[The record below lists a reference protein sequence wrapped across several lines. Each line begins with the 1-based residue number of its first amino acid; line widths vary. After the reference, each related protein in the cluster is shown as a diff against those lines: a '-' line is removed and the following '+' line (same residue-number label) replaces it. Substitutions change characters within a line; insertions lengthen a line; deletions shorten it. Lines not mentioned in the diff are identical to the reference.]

1 MGLTNRSRL
10 TCVKSKQKRLQREL
24 EKQNP
29 QSASASVSKPAP
41 QPVIDTSARDKAW
54 QKYLQAKAIY
64 EQTGDMAH
72 WQYLQKCISDYD
84 KTITPSLSGKA
95 S

>member
-24 EKQNP
+24 EKQKP
-29 QSASASVSKPAP
+29 QSTSVSKPAP

-64 EQTGDMAH
+64 EQTGDLEH
-72 WQYLQKCISDYD
+72 WQYLQKCISDYE

>member
-10 TCVKSKQKRLQREL
+10 TCVKSKQKRLQREI

-29 QSASASVSKPAP
+29 QYTSVSKPAP
-41 QPVIDTSARDKAW
+41 QSAIDTSARDKAW

-64 EQTGDMAH
+64 EQTRDIAH
-72 WQYLQKCISDYD
+72 WQYLQKCISDYE

>member
-10 TCVKSKQKRLQREL
+10 TCLKSKQKRQQREL
-24 EKQNP
+24 EKKNQNLP
-29 QSASASVSKPAP
+29 SAPKPASE
-41 QPVIDTSARDKAW
+41 PVVDTSARDKAW

-64 EQTGDMAH
+64 EQTGDMEH
-72 WQYLQKCISDYD
+72 WQYLQKCISDYE
-84 KTITPSLSGKA
+84 KTLTPSLGSKA

>member
-10 TCVKSKQKRLQREL
+10 TCVKSKQKRLQREI

-29 QSASASVSKPAP
+29 QSPSISKPAP

-64 EQTGDMAH
+64 EQTGDIAH

>member
-10 TCVKSKQKRLQREL
+10 TCVKSKQKRLQREI

-29 QSASASVSKPAP
+29 QSKSVSKPAP

-54 QKYLQAKAIY
+54 QKYVQAKAIY
-64 EQTGDMAH
+64 EQTGDIAH
-72 WQYLQKCISDYD
+72 WQYLQKCISDYE

>member
-10 TCVKSKQKRLQREL
+10 TCVKSKQKRLQREM

-29 QSASASVSKPAP
+29 QSTSVSKPAP
-41 QPVIDTSARDKAW
+41 QPVIDASARDKAW

-64 EQTGDMAH
+64 EQTGDIAH
-72 WQYLQKCISDYD
+72 WQFLQKCISDYE

>member
-24 EKQNP
+24 QKQNP
-29 QSASASVSKPAP
+29 QSTSVSKPAP
-41 QPVIDTSARDKAW
+41 QLVIDTSARDKAW

-72 WQYLQKCISDYD
+72 WQYLQKCISDYE